1 MTSTL
6 VIVVKGL
13 NKKANKKK
21 QNQKKKE
28 KAKEKTPKTKNHR
41 GNTTEE
47 KNVQNRYLNFSLQ
60 GYITF
65 LEFQ

>member
-13 NKKANKKK
+13 NKKANKKNK
-21 QNQKKKE
+21 TKKK
-28 KAKEKTPKTKNHR
+28 KAKDKNPKNKKNHR